1 VLLYFVQKKGWL
13 GVEKGQDWGTGPK
26 DFLRKLFD
34 KDYID
39 WSNFYN
45 DALEVLFYE
54 ALARP
59 NDYEFHSGLKCKV
72 PFLNG
77 GLFTSPYDWVNT
89 DVKLP
94 DDLFSNN
101 EHAKEGY
108 EGTGLIQEH
117 CGWKLSTT
125 GVPPPPSCLRTRGSH
140 RLLFSEAANTPPTS
154 YRAILG
160 IIVEAVLLLV
170 WAVAAWRLHCGQRDT
185 AS

>member
-101 EHAKEGY
+101 EHTKEGY

-125 GVPPPPSCLRTRGSH
+125 GVPPPPSCQRTRGSH
-140 RLLFSEAANTPPTS
+140 RLLFLEMGVESLSLRRRYFPRQTPVN
-154 YRAILG
+154 RAG
-160 IIVEAVLLLV
+160 KDRIVL
-170 WAVAAWRLHCGQRDT
+170 
-185 AS
+185 